1 MRGPF
6 LRPLSRRLGLCLALC
21 SLSTLAYICLLGAQ
35 PRLQLTS
42 SLNGLLDD
50 TTGGDDEIVPNAVPG
65 SGYGSAGALSSLGS
79 NTGVGG
85 GSGSLG
91 AGVLI
96 GSPRELVC
104 DINGLQKIPCL
115 RDRSEVY
122 LPFSFLRKY
131 FEVYGKLSQEPSG
144 TPVFH
149 WQHSYSKYS
158 VPSQKYRANG
168 PYLWFGNYNVAV
180 RDRVKVISGIEGV
193 PVSTQWNSSGH
204 LYPTQIAQFG
214 LSHFSKNL
222 TGGSSPTR
230 RLPLVTRGRFDEN
243 VEWRPASLP
252 GSSISGVITP
262 ATDEDTGRP
271 VLAFSGDA
279 VEVHFKASPDLVIVQ
294 LDLFLGQNG
303 SVTVHVQAS
312 GTTYS
317 VHYILSDVLISSR
330 GQDVFVGVGAARNAW
345 RTLTRDVSI
354 DLRKGMILQTGST
367 GRRASKTA
375 AALVGKSVQILNIVF
390 HGQGRLGSA
399 SLLTQAHDEYF
410 FAACNYLVR
419 QQDANGGWP
428 ISVGRTLVA
437 PDVLVLTP
445 PWYSA
450 MAQGQAM
457 SLLVRAYLVTRQQVY
472 LQAALRALELFK
484 KSSKDGGVLTK
495 FADRF
500 SWYEEYPTLKSS
512 FVLNGFVYSLFG
524 IYDVYKVSNDSV
536 ARALFLDGFTSLKHM
551 LPLFDTG
558 TGSVYDLR
566 HFSIPSLAPNL
577 ARWDYHTTHISQLLY
592 LNTIAQSNVLE
603 STAQRW
609 IDYLHG
615 KRAPHN

>member
-1 MRGPF
+1 MARGD
-6 LRPLSRRLGLCLALC
+6 LSENGPSSRHCPDSGRRRRALKC
-21 SLSTLAYICLLGAQ
+21 GDT
-35 PRLQLTS
+35 PNS
-42 SLNGLLDD
+42 SLPQGQVASR
-50 TTGGDDEIVPNAVPG
+50 GRA
-65 SGYGSAGALSSLGS
+65 Y
-79 NTGVGG
+79 
-85 GSGSLG
+85 
-91 AGVLI
+91 
-96 GSPRELVC
+96 RVC
-104 DINGLQKIPCL
+104 
-115 RDRSEVY
+115 
-122 LPFSFLRKY
+122 
-131 FEVYGKLSQEPSG
+131 EVYGKLSQEAKG
-144 TPVFH
+144 APVFH

-158 VPSQKYRANG
+158 TPTQKYRANG

-222 TGGSSPTR
+222 TGGSGPTR
-230 RLPLVTRGRFDEN
+230 RFPLITRGQFDDGI
-243 VEWRPASLP
+243 EWRPGP
-252 GSSISGVITP
+252 SGGTMAP
-262 ATDEDTGRP
+262 AADEDTGRP
-271 VLAFSGDA
+271 VLGFRGDA

-312 GTTYS
+312 GTTYA

-330 GQDVFVGVGAARNAW
+330 GQDVFVGVGAVRNAW

-354 DLRKGMILQTGST
+354 DLRKGMALQTGST

-375 AALVGKSVQILNIVF
+375 AALVGKSVQILDVVL
-390 HGQGRLGSA
+390 HGQGRLGNA

-410 FAACNYLVR
+410 FAACNYLVK

-457 SLLVRAYLVTRQQVY
+457 SLLVRAYLVTRQQIY
-472 LQAALRALELFK
+472 LQSALRALELFK
-484 KSSKDGGVLTK
+484 RSSRDGGVLTK

-500 SWYEEYPTLKSS
+500 SWYEEYPTAKSS

-524 IYDVYKVSNDSV
+524 IYDVYKVSNDSG
-536 ARALFLDGFTSLKHM
+536 ARALFLDGFASLKHM

-558 TGSVYDLR
+558 AGSVYDLR

-592 LNTIAQSNVLE
+592 LNTIMQSNVLE
-603 STAQRW
+603 TTAQRW